1 MVLVVLV
8 LSMAPRGGPVEPARE
23 GPACLFI
30 VQSCDCGTGRVL
42 GGVLWH
48 WFCPRAVRAVGGS
61 DESVCWPCGS
71 SSGCPCTIVQG
82 AARPYNTPRSQPQT
96 GSGEGIGIVQSVCEL
111 SLSFK
116 GKGRAASVRDGS
128 SLNPRAN
135 ATSGG

>member
-1 MVLVVLV
+1 MTVVLAGYWEV
-8 LSMAPRGGPVEPARE
+8 SFGTGFVHVPSVPSVDRMRVCA
-23 GPACLFI
+23 GPAAR
-30 VQSCDCGTGRVL
+30 VQ
-42 GGVLWH
+42 
-48 WFCPRAVRAVGGS
+48 AVRV
-61 DESVCWPCGS
+61 
-71 SSGCPCTIVQG
+71 VQG